1 MAQLPITLA
10 IDTALAACQTALT
23 DDEGNFYA
31 MNEHI
36 GRGHAEHL
44 FDQIDDLLDNA
55 GREYEELERIVVTAG
70 PGSFTGLRVGLAAAR
85 GLATALD
92 IPCLGISTLL
102 GLSLSA
108 RDQKPVSVLIDAR
121 RNQHYRQ
128 DFSAPGVPL
137 GEPKALDNDV
147 ALEGLDEHSMVLGS
161 GAQWA
166 TEQIGV
172 KNLEHNRDPDQRG
185 FVDIMKL
192 VEFGQKADAKA
203 FPPEP
208 CYIRQAD
215 AKPQTKKLIERI

>member
-1 MAQLPITLA
+1 M
-10 IDTALAACQTALT
+10 

-44 FDQIDDLLDNA
+44 FDQIDDVLDNA
-55 GREYEELERIVVTAG
+55 GREYDDLDRIVVTVG

-85 GLATALD
+85 GLATALN
-92 IPCLGISTLL
+92 IPCVGISTLFA
-102 GLSLSA
+102 LSLSG
-108 RDQKPVSVLIDAR
+108 RENQPVSVFIDAR

-128 DFSAPGVPL
+128 DYRAPGVPF
-137 GEPKALDNDV
+137 GEPQVLDNDL
-147 ALEGLDEHSMVLGS
+147 ALDGIKAESLVLGN
-161 GAQWA
+161 GAEWVA
-166 TEQIGV
+166 AETGA
-172 KNLEHNRDPDQRG
+172 KNLELGRDPEQQG

-192 VEFGQKADAKA
+192 VEFGQKADPQS

-215 AKPQTKKLIERI
+215 AKPQTKKLIERL